1 MDRRTDQ
8 GGHRP
13 GSTAIRL
20 VVFPASEGIQ
30 CYRISVQDLLES
42 SQPAHIRMMTTKRSK
57 VNPDP
62 SLAAALDVIG
72 IPAAGHGDR
81 GGLPDSADA
90 GDSHCAADEVE
101 LGYGSSSCNSVVRD
115 HNAGRDRTST
125 GIHCADK
132 PAAAE
137 QLRHEP
143 PSALAG
149 RARQR
154 LWLRGTLE
162 QFHVRCLPKAATRGI
177 PTLPTSGFLLQI
189 PPRRHNTQP
198 STNRMT
204 TGQMTCAS
212 GADDVFLNPVQK
224 TSFSDD
230 RQHLT
235 ALPSNSL
242 ASVTHAALGSVK
254 MLDVPYHQR

>member
-1 MDRRTDQ
+1 MDRRNDQ
-8 GGHRP
+8 GGDRP

-20 VVFPASEGIQ
+20 VVFPASEGIK
-30 CYRISVQDLLES
+30 CYRISVQSLLES
-42 SQPAHIRMMTTKRSK
+42 PQSAHIRMMSPKRSK

-62 SLAAALDVIG
+62 SLAGALDVIG

-101 LGYGSSSCNSVVRD
+101 LGCGSSGCNSVVRD
-115 HNAGRDRTST
+115 HNAGRDRTSP
-125 GIHCADK
+125 GIHCAGK

-162 QFHVRCLPKAATRGI
+162 QFHVRCLSKAATRGI
-177 PTLPTSGFLLQI
+177 PALPTSGFLLQI
-189 PPRRHNTQP
+189 PPPTPQY
-198 STNRMT
+198 TNFTCRMT
-204 TGQMTCAS
+204 TGQLTCAS
-212 GADDVFLNPVQK
+212 GADDVFLTPVQK

-230 RQHLT
+230 RQ
-235 ALPSNSL
+235 
-242 ASVTHAALGSVK
+242 
-254 MLDVPYHQR
+254 Q

>member
-1 MDRRTDQ
+1 MDRRNDQ

-20 VVFPASEGIQ
+20 VVFPTSEGIK
-30 CYRISVQDLLES
+30 CYRISGQSLLDS
-42 SQPAHIRMMTTKRSK
+42 PQSAHIRMMSPKRSK

-62 SLAAALDVIG
+62 SLAGALDVIG

-101 LGYGSSSCNSVVRD
+101 LGCGSSGCNSVVRD
-115 HNAGRDRTST
+115 HNADRDRTSP
-125 GIHCADK
+125 GIHCAGK

-162 QFHVRCLPKAATRGI
+162 QFHVRCLSKAATRGI
-177 PTLPTSGFLLQI
+177 PALPTSGFLLQI
-189 PPRRHNTQP
+189 PPPTPQY
-198 STNRMT
+198 TNFTCRMT

-212 GADDVFLNPVQK
+212 GADDVFLTPVQK

-230 RQHLT
+230 
-235 ALPSNSL
+235 
-242 ASVTHAALGSVK
+242 
-254 MLDVPYHQR
+254 